1 MRRGDRSA
9 HPDSQDDWLAKKR
22 WSSRKTIRSGTKN
35 VGIAARD
42 NFHSRGDAVGLK
54 SSPLKA
60 DEAPTSSADVTDWD
74 DGGIEIAERLE
85 AMEGLG
91 RYERPARRTMFQ
103 KEVLSAMHPTSSS
116 WVSDPSFLK
125 PKMYHLPR
133 SELDRRITFPMTRNL
148 KRTLQRTKEAMT
160 ARRLTVL
167 GSHLPRPVTL
177 RESPTRPAP
186 RILRVSRTRPIPH

>member
-22 WSSRKTIRSGTKN
+22 WSSSKTIRSGRKD

-42 NFHSRGDAVGLK
+42 DFLSRGDAVGLK
-54 SSPLKA
+54 SSPLKT

-103 KEVLSAMHPTSSS
+103 KEVLSATYPTSSS
-116 WVSDPSFLK
+116 WSLAAIYLDPLPSANSLLVQHLVFFEYLALVQYLPECSF
-125 PKMYHLPR
+125 
-133 SELDRRITFPMTRNL
+133 
-148 KRTLQRTKEAMT
+148 
-160 ARRLTVL
+160 
-167 GSHLPRPVTL
+167 
-177 RESPTRPAP
+177 
-186 RILRVSRTRPIPH
+186 